1 MSPAASCFIVLSIT
15 GMGINAALHCKDG
28 CYCCSESP
36 LPLSVF
42 PENVSRCCTGL
53 LLFRAQVTP
62 ADCSNNRCMQ
72 KGEASE
78 NQRVEGWDRK
88 ISGGDGRRRK
98 VAFKRFSGA
107 LFSLSL
113 ERDDFLGINCSVAL
127 VGHVPVCFFLA
138 DTARH
143 LLLQHRKQ
151 VRELVQLSE
160 NQRMLNT
167 SR

>member
-1 MSPAASCFIVLSIT
+1 M
-15 GMGINAALHCKDG
+15 
-28 CYCCSESP
+28 
-36 LPLSVF
+36 
-42 PENVSRCCTGL
+42 
-53 LLFRAQVTP
+53 
-62 ADCSNNRCMQ
+62 
-72 KGEASE
+72 
-78 NQRVEGWDRK
+78 
-88 ISGGDGRRRK
+88 
-98 VAFKRFSGA
+98 AFKRFSGA

-113 ERDDFLGINCSVAL
+113 ERDDFLGINCFVAL